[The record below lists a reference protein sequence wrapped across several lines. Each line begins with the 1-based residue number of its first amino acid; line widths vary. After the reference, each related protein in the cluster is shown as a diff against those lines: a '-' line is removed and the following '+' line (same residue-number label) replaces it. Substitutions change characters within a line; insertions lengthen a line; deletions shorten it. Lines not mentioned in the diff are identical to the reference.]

1 MPQDAAHVTCFQC
14 EVLKLHSNFK
24 VPFLPACLPAL
35 LADQQV
41 RICLS
46 GIFPTGLGWDELWCD
61 TLPSVLLGSRGDQ
74 DKSPC
79 CPTGDMLR
87 SCFSCFWGPDQDAED
102 LDTTWYCIPWEVRTV
117 YKGGAQQN
125 YVRRWDNILK
135 WDVIIQRVIIHYS
148 ALFLSHTI
156 WSFLRARKVRWD
168 CVINCENLRLLICN
182 FVVFWL
188 MGPLSFQ
195 QHTPG
200 CNSGEHPNSNISRDD
215 ELGLEPAG
223 NNIR

>member
-1 MPQDAAHVTCFQC
+1 MPLWREERYVCID
-14 EVLKLHSNFK
+14 KLNQSSFTTVWIHKVWMGLSACDDFK
-24 VPFLPACLPAL
+24 KVSIFSATKCCPWNLFSRWGVKATLQLQVPFLSACLLAL

-61 TLPSVLLGSRGDQ
+61 TLPSVLLGSQGDQ

-135 WDVIIQRVIIHYS
+135 CDGIIQRVIIHYS
-148 ALFLSHTI
+148 ALLLSHTI
-156 WSFLRARKVRWD
+156 
-168 CVINCENLRLLICN
+168 
-182 FVVFWL
+182 
-188 MGPLSFQ
+188 
-195 QHTPG
+195 
-200 CNSGEHPNSNISRDD
+200 
-215 ELGLEPAG
+215 
-223 NNIR
+223 